1 MEMNRFSRLLVNLR
15 SHGKRNIKILEELI
29 GSVELRE
36 GGKTLELGCGGG
48 MVSEHLS
55 SRYALAVIGTD
66 VDPRQVE
73 IARNRY
79 GGREHLE
86 FREADAARLPFGE
99 GEFDLVVSLNV
110 LHHIKEWKTALQEVQ
125 RVLKRGGHY
134 LLVDVVFSKWLAGT
148 MRFFL
153 KHHGIF
159 TVTELDARLTE
170 LGFDFARME
179 PPVGWGALFRKLVLQ
194 KK

>member
-1 MEMNRFSRLLVNLR
+1 MKMSGFSRLMVNMR
-15 SHGKRNIKILEELI
+15 IHEKGNVKTLEELI

-36 GGKTLELGCGGG
+36 GQKALEVGCGGG

-55 SRYALAVIGTD
+55 SRHGLAVIGTD

-73 IARNRY
+73 IARKRY
-79 GGREHLE
+79 GGSGRLT
-86 FREADAARLPFGE
+86 FQEADAARLPFGE

-110 LHHIKEWKTALQEVQ
+110 LHHIKEWKAALQEVH
-125 RVLKRGGHY
+125 RVLKKNGYY

-148 MRFFL
+148 MRSLL
-153 KHHGIF
+153 KNHGIF
-159 TVTELDARLTE
+159 TVTELDDRLTE
-170 LGFDFARME
+170 LEFDFVRME
-179 PPVGWGALFRKLVLQ
+179 PPAGWGALFRKLVLQ